1 VMRHGFTHFALNI
14 TPVLLRVTR
23 IEPRAQSPGHVWL
36 TVEDAIGAAVP
47 AAVRTILRRLRDSG

>member
-1 VMRHGFTHFALNI
+1 
-14 TPVLLRVTR
+14 VLLRVTR

-47 AAVRTILRRLRDSG
+47 APVRTILRRLRDSG